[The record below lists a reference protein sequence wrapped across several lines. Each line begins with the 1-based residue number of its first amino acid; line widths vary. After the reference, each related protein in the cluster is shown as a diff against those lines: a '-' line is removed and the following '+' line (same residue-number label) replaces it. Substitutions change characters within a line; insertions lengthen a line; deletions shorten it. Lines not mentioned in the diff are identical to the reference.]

1 MGELHP
7 EFKTELA
14 DAIREYGSAEFKRGR
29 TSVLCDMQPGSWIQ
43 TQQKTSR
50 RKKSLERLAR
60 LYRLLGI
67 NESEAA

>member
-29 TSVLCDMQPGSWIQ
+29 TSVMQPGSWTQ

-50 RKKSLERLAR
+50 MKKSLERLAR